1 VVLLAI
7 HFHNEVV
14 KPTIVF
20 LLLTGAVALYAKD
33 KHPKKQDD
41 SSQDQITVAAH
52 IPSTGGPV
60 TRFIA
65 TQHYGRS
72 YVYAEHESGKTL
84 TLIDVTNPGQ
94 PRVLADVAY
103 PDNPAS
109 SSLLTATGTAALVTD
124 TPVVEAKPAQAQI
137 IRIMNLADPL
147 HPTVAQEFKGVTA
160 TSRDVQPGLILLAN
174 ADGIW
179 VLQQHF
185 ALDPAV
191 EKSYAYKVIYGESM
205 YH

>member
-1 VVLLAI
+1 MKQA
-7 HFHNEVV
+7 
-14 KPTIVF
+14 IVF
-20 LLLTGAVALYAKD
+20 LLLTGAVSSYGKD

-41 SSQDQITVAAH
+41 SSQDQITVVAQ

-60 TRFIA
+60 TRFIP
-65 TQHYGRS
+65 TQHYGHS

-84 TLIDVTNPGQ
+84 TLIDVTNPAQ
-94 PRVLADVAY
+94 PMVLADVAY
-103 PDNPAS
+103 PNNPSS

-124 TPVVEAKPAQAQI
+124 TPVVDVKPAQAQI

-147 HPTVAQEFKGVTA
+147 HPTVTQEFRGVTA
-160 TSRDVQPGLILLAN
+160 TSRDAQPGLILLAN

-179 VLQQHF
+179 ILQQHF

-191 EKSYAYKVIYGESM
+191 EKSYAYFVT
-205 YH
+205 HQ

>member
-1 VVLLAI
+1 
-7 HFHNEVV
+7 V
-14 KPTIVF
+14 KPVIVF
-20 LLLTGAVALYAKD
+20 LFLTAAVASYGKD

-41 SSQDQITVAAH
+41 SSQDQITVVAH
-52 IPSTGGPV
+52 IPSMGGPV

-84 TLIDVTNPGQ
+84 TLIDVTNPSQ
-94 PRVLADVAY
+94 PAVLADVAY
-103 PDNPAS
+103 PDSSAS
-109 SSLLTATGTAALVTD
+109 SSLLTATGTAALVSD
-124 TPVVEAKPAQAQI
+124 TPAVDARPAPAQI
-137 IRIMNLADPL
+137 IRIMNLEDPL
-147 HPTVAQEFKGVTA
+147 HPTVAREFKGVTA
-160 TSRDVQPGLILLAN
+160 TSRDAQPGLILLAN

-179 VLQQHF
+179 ILQQHF

-191 EKSYAYKVIYGESM
+191 ERSYAYKVLYGDSM

>member
-1 VVLLAI
+1 
-7 HFHNEVV
+7 V
-14 KPTIVF
+14 KSTIVF
-20 LLLTGAVALYAKD
+20 LLLTGTVALYAKD

-41 SSQDQITVAAH
+41 SPQDQITVAAH

-94 PRVLADVAY
+94 PMVLADVAY
-103 PDNPAS
+103 PGNPAS

-124 TPVVEAKPAQAQI
+124 TPLVDTKPAPAQV

-147 HPTVAQEFKGVTA
+147 HPTVAQEFTGVTA

-179 VLQQHF
+179 ILQQHF

>member
-1 VVLLAI
+1 M
-7 HFHNEVV
+7 
-14 KPTIVF
+14 KSTIVF
-20 LLLTGAVALYAKD
+20 LLLTGAVTLYGKD

-84 TLIDVTNPGQ
+84 TLIDVTNPAQ
-94 PRVLADVAY
+94 PMVLADVAY
-103 PDNPAS
+103 PNNSSS

-124 TPVVEAKPAQAQI
+124 TPVVDAKQAQAQI
-137 IRIMNLADPL
+137 IRIINLADPL
-147 HPTVAQEFKGVTA
+147 HPSVAQEFKGVTA

-179 VLQQHF
+179 ILQQHF

>member
-1 VVLLAI
+1 
-7 HFHNEVV
+7 V
-14 KPTIVF
+14 KSTIVF
-20 LLLTGAVALYAKD
+20 LLLTGAVALHAKD
-33 KHPKKQDD
+33 KHPKKQGD
-41 SSQDQITVAAH
+41 SSQDQITVIAH

-60 TRFIA
+60 TRFIP
-65 TQHYGRS
+65 TQHYSRS

-84 TLIDVTNPGQ
+84 TLIDVTDPGQ
-94 PRVLADVAY
+94 PKVLTDVAY
-103 PDNPAS
+103 PDGSAS

-124 TPVVEAKPAQAQI
+124 TPVADSKPALPQI

-147 HPTVAQEFKGVTA
+147 HPSVAHEFKGVTA
-160 TSRDVQPGLILLAN
+160 TSRDAQPGLILLAN

-179 VLQQHF
+179 ILQQHF

-191 EKSYAYKVIYGESM
+191 EKSYAYKVVYGESM